1 MTAVPTHE
9 GFSPQVHQGRKM
21 AAGSPAGW
29 TGQMR
34 TGEVRRGADSG
45 VTIRAFTQ
53 GADNGRLSNLTLHG
67 CNLHL
72 DTLQLRPGQ
81 IVSIVLACNSSVPG
95 IVRWARGENVGLE
108 FFRPLN
114 RIMIAGCADL
124 SGQA

>member
-9 GFSPQVHQGRKM
+9 GFCPPVHQSRKM
-21 AAGSPAGW
+21 AARSPAGW
-29 TGQMR
+29 TREMH
-34 TGEVRRGADSG
+34 TGEARRGADSG

-67 CNLHL
+67 CNLRL

-81 IVSIVLACNSSVPG
+81 IVSIVLACNSSVTG
-95 IVRWARGENVGLE
+95 IVRWARGDNVGLE

-114 RIMIAGCADL
+114 RIMIAGCDDL